1 MIETSYWSMH
11 VLYWNMVRT
20 AKRGSD
26 QTEGSGETRTD
37 KRPSAATQILQMKR
51 TGREI
56 AQVAYLDS
64 NGRVGDLARALI
76 SEVTVL
82 QW

>member
-1 MIETSYWSMH
+1 
-11 VLYWNMVRT
+11 MVRT

-37 KRPSAATQILQMKR
+37 KRPSAAKQILQRKR

-64 NGRVGDLARALI
+64 NGRVGNLARALFD
-76 SEVTVL
+76 VFTVL